1 MIIFDFKS
9 GLTLAICRI
18 KFTGYKNKYMPDIY
32 SSILLDFAAPL
43 LHKNDSKKIL
53 QFKLSFAEMVW
64 NDCIAEELKLTLLS
78 LSIKNAINVE
88 TKKNKQFQKFVS
100 VLKAN
105 KKTHFYKYKNYLVNT
120 EVKQKPDGSL
130 SVVAQF
136 VEPKQIIESN
146 EKLLNDF
153 LLTRP
158 WK

>member
-1 MIIFDFKS
+1 MIIFALKT
-9 GLTLAICRI
+9 GLTFANCHI

-43 LHKNDSKKIL
+43 LHKNDTKEIL
-53 QFKLSFAEMVW
+53 QLKLNFAEIVW
-64 NDCIAEELKLTLLS
+64 NYCIAKELKLTVLS
-78 LSIKNAINVE
+78 FSIEKTLNME
-88 TKKNKQFQKFVS
+88 TKKNKQFHKFVS

-130 SVVAQF
+130 SVVARF

-146 EKLLNDF
+146 EKLLKDF
-153 LLTRP
+153 LLTGL